1 MILVDTSVWID
12 YFRNRQTPAVDLLIG
27 ILDHREPYAMTGIVL
42 QELLQGASD
51 EQEWRLLEEYFGTQ
65 RFLHPLS
72 PIETHRGAARLFFLC
87 RRQGITPRSA
97 VDCLIAQI
105 AIEHQVPLLHSDR
118 DYLQLAQAI
127 PELQLLP

>member
-12 YFRNRQTPAVDLLIG
+12 YFRNLQTPAVDFLVG
-27 ILDHREPYAMTGIVL
+27 ILDDRQPFAITGIIL
-42 QELLQGASD
+42 QELLQGAAD
-51 EQEWRLLEEYFGTQ
+51 EQEWRLLEEYFTTQ
-65 RFLHPLS
+65 RFLHPPS

-105 AIEHQVPLLHSDR
+105 AIEHQVPLLHNDR
-118 DYLQLAQAI
+118 DYLQLAQII